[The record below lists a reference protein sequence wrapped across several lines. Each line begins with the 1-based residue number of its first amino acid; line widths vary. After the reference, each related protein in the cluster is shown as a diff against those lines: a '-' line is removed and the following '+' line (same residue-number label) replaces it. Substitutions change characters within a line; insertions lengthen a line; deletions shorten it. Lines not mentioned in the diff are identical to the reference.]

1 MKLQS
6 KKDIRL
12 LTVLG
17 CLVYFSSYITRINF
31 AAVLVEFLQAENVL
45 KSSAAFITTALFI
58 TYGAGQLISG
68 YLGDRLNPRLL
79 IFTGLLVAVSANIL
93 LPLVSPS
100 IGLMTAVWGING
112 LAQAFMWP
120 PLVKI
125 LTAATSMEDYAKIA
139 PTIGSSGACGT
150 IAVYLL
156 CPLLIFLSGWKSV
169 FIVTATIAA
178 ITAFVWLFVSKK
190 LLKEIAFTAAAK
202 ETVKSE
208 ESLALPKVLML
219 ILPVILLS
227 IAMQGMLRDGIST
240 WLPTFLTESFRLE
253 SVVSIL
259 VGVAL
264 PIMHVLV
271 NLIAYKLLLAM
282 KRDVFAAIGLLFT
295 LICLLLLS
303 MHLFAGS
310 SVIVSMLLIALAN
323 GAINGVNT
331 LQTCY
336 IPALFG
342 ASKNLSFIAGL
353 LNAGTYIGSAV
364 SIYLFA
370 VISERF
376 GWGATVI
383 GWVITAAA
391 GIGLTILCREVLRRR
406 KQHIIK

>member
-6 KKDIRL
+6 KKEVRL
-12 LTVLG
+12 LTILG
-17 CLVYFSSYITRINF
+17 CLIYFSSYITRINF
-31 AAVLVEFLQAENVL
+31 AAVLVEFLQAENIL
-45 KSSAAFITTALFI
+45 KSSASWITTALFI
-58 TYGAGQLISG
+58 TYGAGQILSG
-68 YLGDRLNPRLL
+68 YLGDKLNPRLL
-79 IFTGLLVAVSANIL
+79 IFSGLMIAVSANII
-93 LPLVSPS
+93 LPLASPN
-100 IGLMTAVWGING
+100 IALMTAVWGING

-125 LTAATSMEDYAKIA
+125 LTAATSMEDYSKIA

-156 CPLLIFLSGWKSV
+156 CPLMISLSGWRSV
-169 FIVTATIAA
+169 FAVTGAIAG
-178 ITAFVWLFVSKK
+178 ITAFIWLFVSKK
-190 LLKEIAFTAAAK
+190 LLKDISFKTVPAK
-202 ETVKSE
+202 TIQVKEHS
-208 ESLALPKVLML
+208 ALPKAVLFL
-219 ILPVILLS
+219 LPVILLS

-240 WLPTFLTESFRLE
+240 WLPTFLTESFQLE

-264 PIMHVLV
+264 PIMHILV

-282 KRDVFAAIGLLFT
+282 KRDVFAAIALLFT
-295 LICLLLLS
+295 LIALLLLS
-303 MHLFAGS
+303 MHLFAGN
-310 SVIVSMLLIALAN
+310 SVIFSMILIAIAN

-342 ASKNLSFIAGL
+342 SSKNMSFIAGL
-353 LNAGTYIGSAV
+353 LNAGTYIGSAA

-370 VISERF
+370 VISEKF

-391 GIGLTILCREVLRRR
+391 GVALAILCRQLLKR
-406 KQHIIK
+406 KKLHIVK